1 MSAGIFQDWSANRGS
16 PKGRFVML
24 FFRVCQSVRC
34 WPFGLWVLGS
44 PLLAAYVFFVH
55 WVLGIELD
63 YRTRI
68 GSGLSIRHGV
78 GIVVHRA
85 AVIGSGCTLR
95 QAVTVGE
102 KVPGGPCPVLGD
114 RVETGAGAI
123 ILGGI
128 RLGDGC
134 VVGAGSIVL
143 HDVGAGAVVAGN
155 PATVIRGGAT
165 R

>member
-24 FFRVCQSVRC
+24 CFRLCQAVRR
-34 WPFGLWVLGS
+34 WPCGLWVLGS

-55 WVLGIELD
+55 WVLGVELD
-63 YRTRI
+63 YQTEI
-68 GSGLSIRHGV
+68 GPGLSIRHGV

-85 AVIGSGCTLR
+85 AVIGEGCTLR
-95 QAVTVGE
+95 QAVTIGE
-102 KVPGGPCPVLGD
+102 KVPGGPCPVLGN

-128 RLGDGC
+128 RLGDGS
-134 VVGAGSIVL
+134 VVGAGSVVL
-143 HDVGAGAVVAGN
+143 RDVEAGAVVAGN
-155 PATVIRGGAT
+155 PAAVIRC